1 MAWYD
6 FYRLFTYAFTKDPL
20 ARKSDKRRLTGA
32 GVTQPDA
39 MPDLRNADGFTAG
52 AGAFIRVQN
61 DLIDV
66 TSTSNRLNRYKE
78 YDRLA
83 FSIPE
88 IDMSMTVFADES
100 CVVGDT
106 KVATV
111 FHGCKSIK
119 WITENIKE
127 ARFPVYCYSFA
138 KEDYTIG
145 WAYDPRIVKKAKIL
159 KICLH
164 DGTFEKVTPD
174 HRILKRDGDR
184 KSVV

>member
-78 YDRLA
+78 YDR
-83 FSIPE
+83 
-88 IDMSMTVFADES
+88 
-100 CVVGDT
+100 
-106 KVATV
+106 
-111 FHGCKSIK
+111 
-119 WITENIKE
+119 
-127 ARFPVYCYSFA
+127 
-138 KEDYTIG
+138 
-145 WAYDPRIVKKAKIL
+145 
-159 KICLH
+159 
-164 DGTFEKVTPD
+164 
-174 HRILKRDGDR
+174 
-184 KSVV
+184 